1 MQVRY
6 QTALLPVLSPSTRA
20 LREYT
25 QRALGCQIFFCFFSF
40 LVKSDWQILS
50 TAGMIC
56 SVMDNM
62 YLAIIAILFLL
73 AIFDLV
79 VGVSNDAANFLNSAI
94 GSRAARRSFI
104 VMAAAIG
111 VIIGA
116 SLSSGM
122 MEVARSGI
130 FKPEMFTF
138 HEIMLLFLA
147 VMLTDVILLD
157 LFNTFGMPTSTTVS
171 LVFELLGGAVAMA
184 LYKIYMVE
192 GLSHMSVINYIN
204 DKKVLEIILAI
215 FSSVG
220 IAFGIGCI
228 LMWFSRVIFGYR
240 YTNAY
245 KFIGPIWS
253 AIALTA
259 ITYFAVFK
267 GLSKSTLF
275 DKATIAMLNEN
286 IVLYTVYA
294 WCAWLVICAILQY
307 IIRVNVLRFIVI
319 TGTAALAL
327 AFAGNDLVNFI
338 GVFMAAKASFG
349 LASDVAAQGGD
360 YVNMSMGSLSKH
372 VQTDMIYLIGAG
384 LIMVAALFF
393 SKKAR
398 TVSDTEVK
406 LARTSLG
413 VERFGSTMLSRMLVR
428 NTMKTIKVL
437 KKITPTPIQKF
448 VVERFRPLD
457 PSEETGA
464 AFDLIRASVNL
475 TAASLIICWA
485 TSQKLPLSTTYVTFM
500 VAMGTSLADRAWGR
514 ESAVYRITGV
524 LTVIGGWFFTG
535 IAAFTAAFITA
546 TVLVYGGIWGII
558 LMVALVIFILVK
570 TSLFH
575 RKGTAR
581 EVRIID
587 LSDSDTLKQIGE
599 DSANTLGRILGIHHA
614 TVTALLEE
622 NHDELKRL
630 RKKARNL
637 DKLVALRKQ
646 DEILPSLHN
655 LPTPLVERGQIL
667 YRITESL
674 QAISESLNTI
684 VSGAYT
690 HIDNHHRGLNSSQ
703 ADDLLAMSQKVSGIF
718 PGMREALESG
728 KTENIE
734 EVLNQAGDLS
744 DEFADCITRH
754 LTTGNQDIGS
764 MRSGILY
771 LNLLNETR
779 SMVRKSFSLIKEQKE
794 FYRSKI

>member
-1 MQVRY
+1 MTQI
-6 QTALLPVLSPSTRA
+6 PV
-20 LREYT
+20 
-25 QRALGCQIFFCFFSF
+25 
-40 LVKSDWQILS
+40 
-50 TAGMIC
+50 MIAP
-56 SVMDNM
+56 VMDNM
-62 YLAIIAILFLL
+62 YLAILGILFVL

-104 VMAAAIG
+104 VVAAAAG

-184 LYKIYMVE
+184 LYKICMIE
-192 GLSHMSVINYIN
+192 GITHTSVISYIN
-204 DKKVLEIILAI
+204 DQKVLEIILAI

-220 IAFGIGCI
+220 IAFCVGCI
-228 LMWFSRVIFGYR
+228 LMWFSRLIFGYR
-240 YTNAY
+240 YKNSF

-253 AIALTA
+253 ATALTA
-259 ITYFAVFK
+259 ITYFAIFK
-267 GLSKSTLF
+267 GLSKSSLF
-275 DKATIAMLNEN
+275 DKQTIAMLNEN
-286 IVLYTVYA
+286 IVLYTAYA
-294 WCAWLVICAILQY
+294 WCAWLVITAIMQY
-307 IIRVNVLRFIVI
+307 VIKINVLRFIVI

-349 LASDVAAQGGD
+349 LANDVAAAGGD
-360 YVNMSMGSLSKH
+360 YVNMDMGSLSKH
-372 VQTDMIYLIGAG
+372 VQTDMIYLLGAG
-384 LIMVAALFF
+384 LIMVGALFF

-398 TVSDTEVK
+398 TVSETEVK

-437 KKITPTPIQKF
+437 KKVTPMPVQNF
-448 VVERFRPLD
+448 VAARFRPLD

-500 VAMGTSLADRAWGR
+500 VAMGTSLSDRAWGR

-535 IAAFTAAFITA
+535 IAAFTAAFVTA
-546 TVLVYGGIWGII
+546 TILAYGGVWGII
-558 LMVALVIFILVK
+558 FMVGLVIFILVK

-575 RKGTAR
+575 RNKNAR

-587 LSDSDTLKQIGE
+587 LQDSDTLKQIGE
-599 DSANTLGRILGIHHA
+599 DSANSLGRIISIHRE
-614 TVTALLEE
+614 TVAALLEE
-622 NHDELKRL
+622 NHSELKRL
-630 RKKARNL
+630 RKKARNM
-637 DKLVALRKQ
+637 DKLIALRKQ

-655 LPTPLVERGQIL
+655 LPAELIQRGQIL

-674 QAISESLNTI
+674 QAISESLTTI
-684 VSGAYT
+684 VSSAYT
-690 HIDNHHRGLNSSQ
+690 HIDNHHRGLNATQ
-703 ADDLLAMSQKVSGIF
+703 ADDLLSMSQKVADIF
-718 PGMREALESG
+718 PGMREALETG
-728 KTENIE
+728 KTANIE
-734 EVLNQAGDLS
+734 QVLHQAGDLS
-744 DEFADCITRH
+744 DEFADCISRH
-754 LTTGNQDIGS
+754 LATGTEDIGA

-779 SMVRKSFSLIKEQKE
+779 SMVRKSFSLIREQKE